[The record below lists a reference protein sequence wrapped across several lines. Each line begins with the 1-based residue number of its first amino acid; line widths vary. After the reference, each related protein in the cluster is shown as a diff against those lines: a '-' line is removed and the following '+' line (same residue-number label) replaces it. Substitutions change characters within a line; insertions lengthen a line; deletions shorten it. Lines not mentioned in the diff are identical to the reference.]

1 MRTRQ
6 LLVAVAVG
14 VAALIPTAAAS
25 AATLRVVSDAEN
37 VFGATASDVSSAM
50 SYVDSKGK
58 RHALK
63 ANTAMGQIV
72 ETGLPY
78 TAVYDAG
85 YDAAYLTRI
94 VGVSAS
100 ASGYWAFFVNGTP
113 SMTGATDTKLKA
125 SDEVVWLVDSDYSTK
140 NGPFTYDLDA
150 KANANGT
157 VTFSATR
164 IGGPKAIVA
173 GGAPLW
179 INGAK
184 VGNLAADGTL
194 TITPSGTWT
203 AQIPAKG
210 RIAASET
217 LAG

>member
-1 MRTRQ
+1 MRTRH
-6 LLVAVAVG
+6 LLVAAAIG
-14 VAALIPTAAAS
+14 AAALIPTTAS
-25 AATLRVVSDAEN
+25 AATLRVVSDGQN
-37 VFGATASDVSSAM
+37 VFGAKATDVTSSR
-50 SYVDSKGK
+50 SYTDSKGK

-72 ETGLPY
+72 ATGLPY
-78 TAVYDAG
+78 TAVFDAS
-85 YDAAYLTRI
+85 YNAAYLTRL
-94 VGVSAS
+94 VGVKA
-100 ASGYWAFFVNGTP
+100 ATTGYWAFFVNGTL
-113 SMTGATDTKLKA
+113 SMTGATDATLKS

-140 NGPFTYDLDA
+140 NGPYAYNLDA
-150 KANANGT
+150 KTNANGT

-164 IGGPKAIVA
+164 IGSAKAIVA
-173 GGAPLW
+173 GGAPLM

-194 TITPSGTWT
+194 TITPTGAWT

-210 RIAASET
+210 KIAASET

>member
-1 MRTRQ
+1 
-6 LLVAVAVG
+6 VAAAIG
-14 VAALIPTAAAS
+14 AAALIPATAS
-25 AATLRVVSDAEN
+25 AATLRVVSDGQN
-37 VFGATASDVSSAM
+37 VFGAKATDVTSAR
-50 SYVDSKGK
+50 SYTDSKGK
-58 RHALK
+58 RHVLK

-72 ETGLPY
+72 ATGLPY
-78 TAVYDAG
+78 TAVFDAS
-85 YDAAYLTRI
+85 YNAAYLTRL
-94 VGVSAS
+94 VGVKA
-100 ASGYWAFFVNGTP
+100 ATTGYWAFFVNGTL
-113 SMTGATDTKLKA
+113 SMTGATDATLKS

-140 NGPFTYDLDA
+140 NGPYAYNLDA
-150 KANANGT
+150 KTNANGT

-164 IGGPKAIVA
+164 IGSAKAIVA
-173 GGAPLW
+173 GGAPLL

-194 TITPSGTWT
+194 TITPTGAWT

>member
-1 MRTRQ
+1 
-6 LLVAVAVG
+6 VAAAIG
-14 VAALIPTAAAS
+14 AAALIPTTAS
-25 AATLRVVSDAEN
+25 AATLRVVSDGQN
-37 VFGATASDVSSAM
+37 VFGAKATDVTSAR
-50 SYVDSKGK
+50 SYTDSKGK

-72 ETGLPY
+72 ATGLPY
-78 TAVYDAG
+78 TAVFDAS
-85 YDAAYLTRI
+85 YNAAYLTRL
-94 VGVSAS
+94 VGVKA
-100 ASGYWAFFVNGTP
+100 ATTGYWAFFVNGTL
-113 SMTGATDTKLKA
+113 SMTGATDATLKS

-140 NGPFTYDLDA
+140 NGPYAYNLDA
-150 KANANGT
+150 KTNTNGT

-164 IGGPKAIVA
+164 IGSAKAIVA
-173 GGAPLW
+173 GGAPLM

-194 TITPSGTWT
+194 TITPTGAWT

-210 RIAASET
+210 KIAASET

>member
-1 MRTRQ
+1 MRTRH
-6 LLVAVAVG
+6 LLVAAALG
-14 VAALIPTAAAS
+14 AAALIPTTAN
-25 AATLRVVSDAEN
+25 AATLRVVSDGQN
-37 VFGATASDVSSAM
+37 VFGATATEVASAT
-50 SYVDSKGK
+50 SYTDSAGK
-58 RHALK
+58 KHTLK
-63 ANTAMGQIV
+63 AGTAMGQIV
-72 ETGLPY
+72 ETGLAY
-78 TAVYDAG
+78 TAVYDAS
-85 YDAAYLTRI
+85 YNAAYLTRI
-94 VGVSAS
+94 VGVKA
-100 ASGYWAFFVNGTP
+100 AKTGYWAFFVNGAL
-113 SMTGATDTKLKA
+113 SMTGATDAKLKA

-150 KANANGT
+150 KTNANGT

-173 GGAPLW
+173 GGAPLH

-194 TITPSGTWT
+194 TITPTGAWT

>member
-1 MRTRQ
+1 MRTRH
-6 LLVAVAVG
+6 LLVAAAIG
-14 VAALIPTAAAS
+14 AAALIPTTAN
-25 AATLRVVSDAEN
+25 AATLRVVSDAKN
-37 VFGATASDVSSAM
+37 VFGATTTDVASAR

-63 ANTAMGQIV
+63 AGTAMGQIV

-78 TAVYDAG
+78 TAVFDAS
-85 YDAAYLTRI
+85 YNAAYLTRI
-94 VGVSAS
+94 VGASAS
-100 ASGYWAFFVNGTP
+100 ATGYWAFFVNGVL
-113 SMTGATDTKLKA
+113 SMTGATDTTLKA
-125 SDEVVWLVDSDYSTK
+125 SDEVVWLLDSDYSAK

-173 GGAPLW
+173 GGAPLH

-184 VGNLAADGTL
+184 IGNLAADGTL
-194 TITPSGTWT
+194 TITPTGAWT

-210 RIAASET
+210 KIAASET